1 MKRHLVLAAVV
12 VGVLSACASQ
22 QTTQTV
28 TAGVEAAA
36 IALTTAERLA
46 LIYKK
51 LPRCGTVGSNVCSD
65 PDVVKRML
73 DLDNTAYAAVKSAE
87 QNQALLA
94 TAVTAIAN
102 FRSAIPAQ

>member
-1 MKRHLVLAAVV
+1 
-12 VGVLSACASQ
+12 
-22 QTTQTV
+22 
-28 TAGVEAAA
+28 
-36 IALTTAERLA
+36 
-46 LIYKK
+46 
-51 LPRCGTVGSNVCSD
+51 
-65 PDVVKRML
+65 ML